1 MSLRAVI
8 NAKCRE
14 CTYDAKASGTW
25 REQVAQ
31 CSVIRCALWPVRPAP
46 SGGPFADPP
55 RNPATVGREWLTAP
69 HGCGE
74 TGHPSGLAGTP
85 EWTAGGEA

>member
-1 MSLRAVI
+1 MSLRNAV

-14 CTYDAKASGTW
+14 CTHDAAAPGTW

-46 SGGPFADPP
+46 VSGPFADPP
-55 RNPATVGREWLTAP
+55 RDPATVERVWLARP
-69 HGCGE
+69 VGSANS
-74 TGHPSGLAGTP
+74 GHPLT
-85 EWTAGGEA
+85 TADVIGGDA

>member
-1 MSLRAVI
+1 MSLRNAV

-14 CTYDAKASGTW
+14 CIHDPAAPGTW

-31 CSVIRCALWPVRPAP
+31 CSVIRCGLWSVRPAP

-55 RNPATVGREWLTAP
+55 RNPATVTRDWLAQAVR
-69 HGCGE
+69 GANS
-74 TGHPSGLAGTP
+74 GHPLALPGKLGSD
-85 EWTAGGEA
+85 A

>member
-14 CTYDAKASGTW
+14 CVYDAKAAGTW

-31 CSVIRCALWPVRPAP
+31 CSVIRCALWPMRPAP

-55 RNPATVGREWLTAP
+55 RNPATVTREWLRRPLGWANS
-69 HGCGE
+69 
-74 TGHPSGLAGTP
+74 GHPSHMAGTA
-85 EWTAGGEA
+85 ELSAGGAA